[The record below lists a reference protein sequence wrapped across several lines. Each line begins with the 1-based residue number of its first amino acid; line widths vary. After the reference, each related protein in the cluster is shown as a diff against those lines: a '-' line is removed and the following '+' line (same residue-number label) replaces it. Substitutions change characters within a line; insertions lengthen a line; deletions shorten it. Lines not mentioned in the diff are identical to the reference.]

1 MSIIRKE
8 QLAGSFAT
16 LGSNIFTGN
25 QTITG
30 SVFSTGSLWNITT
43 SEFQVVT
50 NPSYFTNDFFLLKNQ
65 YNEFKM
71 GTTSTDVGFA
81 LSSSVNSPFIINNT
95 NKNILTLTN
104 SGAMYLSTQSSLPA
118 SPQEGGLLFSGSD
131 FFVSI

>member
-16 LGSNIFTGN
+16 LGSNAFIGN

-43 SEFQVVT
+43 TEFQVVS
-50 NPSYFTNDFFLLKNQ
+50 NPAYFTNDFFLLKNQ
-65 YNEFKM
+65 FNEFKI
-71 GTTSTDVGFA
+71 GTTNNDVGFT
-81 LSSSVNSPFIINNT
+81 LSSSVVSPFIINNI

-104 SGAMYLSTQSSLPA
+104 SGALYLTTQSSFPT
-118 SPQEGGLLFSGSD
+118 SPPIGGLAFSGSD
-131 FFVSI
+131 FFVSL

>member
-16 LGSNIFTGN
+16 LGSNTFTGN

-30 SVFSTGSLWNITT
+30 SVFSTGSLWNIVT

-50 NPSYFTNDFFLLKNQ
+50 NPAYFTNDFFLLKNQ
-65 YNEFKM
+65 FNEFKM
-71 GTTSTDVGFA
+71 GTTSTDVGFT

-95 NKNILTLTN
+95 TKDILTLTN
-104 SGAMYLSTQSSLPA
+104 SGAMYLTTQSSLPS
-118 SPQEGGLLFSGSD
+118 SPINGGLLFSGSD
-131 FFVSI
+131 FFVSL

>member
-1 MSIIRKE
+1 MSILRRE
-8 QLAGSFAT
+8 QLSGSFAT

-65 YNEFKM
+65 FNEFKI
-71 GTTSTDVGFA
+71 GTTGTDVGFT
-81 LSSSVNSPFIINNT
+81 LSSSVASPFIVNNT

-104 SGAMYLSTQSSLPA
+104 SGALYLTTQSLFPP
-118 SPQEGGLLFSGSD
+118 SPPDGGLLFLGGD

>member
-8 QLAGSFAT
+8 QLSGSFAT
-16 LGSNIFTGN
+16 LGSNTFNGN

-65 YNEFKM
+65 FNEFKI
-71 GTTSTDVGFA
+71 GTTSNDVGFT
-81 LSSSVNSPFIINNT
+81 LSSSVVSPFIINNT
-95 NKNILTLTN
+95 NKDILTLTN
-104 SGAMYLSTQSSLPA
+104 SGTLYLTTQSSLPS
-118 SPQEGGLLFSGSD
+118 SPLSGGLLFSGSD
-131 FFVSI
+131 FFVSL

>member
-16 LGSNIFTGN
+16 LGSNTFIGN

-43 SEFQVVT
+43 TEFQIVT

-65 YNEFKM
+65 FNEFKI
-71 GTTSTDVGFA
+71 GTTGADVGLT
-81 LSSSVNSPFIINNT
+81 LSSSVVSPFIINNT
-95 NKNILTLTN
+95 NKDILTLTN
-104 SGAMYLSTQSSLPA
+104 SGTLYLTTQSSLPS
-118 SPQEGGLLFSGSD
+118 SPIIGGLLFSGSD
-131 FFVSI
+131 FFVST

>member
-16 LGSNIFTGN
+16 LGSNAFIGN

-30 SVFSTGSLWNITT
+30 SVFSTGSLWNIITP
-43 SEFQVVT
+43 EFQIVT

-65 YNEFKM
+65 FNEFKM
-71 GTTSTDVGFA
+71 GTTGTDVGLT
-81 LSSSVNSPFIINNT
+81 LSSSVVSPFIINNT

-104 SGAMYLSTQSSLPA
+104 SGTLYLTTQSSLPS
-118 SPQEGGLLFSGSD
+118 SPIIGGLLFSGSD
-131 FFVSI
+131 FFVST

>member
-1 MSIIRKE
+1 MSILRRE
-8 QLAGSFAT
+8 QLSGSLAT
-16 LGSNIFTGN
+16 LGSNTFIGN

-43 SEFQVVT
+43 SEFQVVS

-71 GTTSTDVGFA
+71 GTTNTDVGFT

-95 NKNILTLTN
+95 NKDILTLTN
-104 SGAMYLSTQSSLPA
+104 SGALYLSTQSSFPP
-118 SPQEGGLLFSGSD
+118 SPQVGGLLFSGSD
-131 FFVSI
+131 FFVSL

>member
-16 LGSNIFTGN
+16 LGSNAFIGN

-43 SEFQVVT
+43 PEFQIVT
-50 NPSYFTNDFFLLKNQ
+50 NPAYFTNDFFLLKNQ
-65 YNEFKM
+65 FNEFKI
-71 GTTSTDVGFA
+71 GTTGTDVGLT
-81 LSSSVNSPFIINNT
+81 LSSSVVSPFIINNT

-104 SGAMYLSTQSSLPA
+104 SGTLYLTTQSSLPS
-118 SPQEGGLLFSGSD
+118 SPIIGGLLFSGSD
-131 FFVSI
+131 FFVST

>member
-16 LGSNIFTGN
+16 LGSNTFTGN

-43 SEFQVVT
+43 SEFQIVT
-50 NPSYFTNDFFLLKNQ
+50 NPAYFTNDFFLLKNQ
-65 YNEFKM
+65 FSEFKM
-71 GTTSTDVGFA
+71 GTTSNDVGFT
-81 LSSSVNSPFIINNT
+81 LSSSVASPFIINNT
-95 NKNILTLTN
+95 TKDILTLTN
-104 SGAMYLSTQSSLPA
+104 SGTLYLTTQSSLPS
-118 SPQEGGLLFSGSD
+118 SPLNGGLLFSGSD

>member
-1 MSIIRKE
+1 MSILRRE
-8 QLAGSFAT
+8 QLSGSFAT
-16 LGSNIFTGN
+16 LGSNTFTGN

-43 SEFQVVT
+43 SEFQVVS

-71 GTTSTDVGFA
+71 GTTSNDVGFT
-81 LSSSVNSPFIINNT
+81 LSSSVVSPFIINNT
-95 NKNILTLTN
+95 TKDILTLTN
-104 SGAMYLSTQSSLPA
+104 SGALYLSTQSLFPS
-118 SPQEGGLLFSGSD
+118 SPPDGGLLFLGGD

>member
-16 LGSNIFTGN
+16 LGSNTFTGN

-30 SVFSTGSLWNITT
+30 SVFSTGSLWNIVT

-50 NPSYFTNDFFLLKNQ
+50 NPAYFTNDFFLLKNQ
-65 YNEFKM
+65 FNEFKM
-71 GTTSTDVGFA
+71 GTTSTDVGFT

-95 NKNILTLTN
+95 TKDILTLTN
-104 SGAMYLSTQSSLPA
+104 SGAMYLTTQSSLPP
-118 SPQEGGLLFSGSD
+118 SPINGGLLFSGSD
-131 FFVSI
+131 FFVSL

>member
-16 LGSNIFTGN
+16 LGSNAFIGN

-65 YNEFKM
+65 FNEFKI
-71 GTTSTDVGFA
+71 GTTGADVGFT
-81 LSSSVNSPFIINNT
+81 LSSSVVSPFIINNT

-104 SGAMYLSTQSSLPA
+104 SGTLYLTTQSLLPS
-118 SPQEGGLLFSGSD
+118 SPIIGGLLFSGSD
-131 FFVSI
+131 FFVST